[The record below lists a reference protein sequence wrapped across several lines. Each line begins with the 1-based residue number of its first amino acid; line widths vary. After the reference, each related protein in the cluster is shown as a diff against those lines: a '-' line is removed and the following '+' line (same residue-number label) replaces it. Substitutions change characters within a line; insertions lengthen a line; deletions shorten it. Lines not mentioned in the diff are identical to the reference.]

1 MVVHLPNGEVC
12 EDAEYYGIFHD
23 EEDYYPEIQEIQ
35 QENEDFIDNDYKE
48 DIIYLWEHRMLL
60 D

>member
-12 EDAEYYGIFHD
+12 EDAEYYGIFHF
-23 EEDYYPEIQEIQ
+23 EEQEP
-35 QENEDFIDNDYKE
+35 QEEYEDFIDDYYKE
-48 DIIYLWEHRMLL
+48 DIIYLWEHRMML